1 MKTKY
6 FKYEFLVFLYA
17 YLRQVDLSL
26 DRSRWDS
33 LKPFREYYKEQIQP
47 KAVSDYL
54 SRYSNLDLKKIQRVY
69 FIKGATFFKKI
80 KYLVSRLLTRNN
92 SLTSGEICY
101 CCQKLLIL
109 QDYLNSEEEI
119 HKLEIE
125 KLRIEFTKF
134 TYHVLQYKLNVKDR
148 ERATGVEHY
157 LQNESLNPL
166 NINKFIKG
174 FEFIDIE
181 KNRKRKT

>member
-1 MKTKY
+1 MNKKY
-6 FKYEFLVFLYA
+6 FKYEFLIFLYA

-47 KAVSDYL
+47 KIVSDYL
-54 SRYSNLDLKKIQRVY
+54 IRYSNLDLKKIQWVN
-69 FIKGATFFKKI
+69 FIRGATFFKKI
-80 KYLVSRLLTRNN
+80 KYLISRLLTRNN
-92 SLTSGEICY
+92 FLISDEIYY

-109 QDYLNSEEEI
+109 QDYLNSGDEI

-125 KLRIEFTKF
+125 KLRIEFNKF
-134 TYHVLQYKLNVKDR
+134 TYQILQYKLNLKDR

-157 LQNESLNPL
+157 LQNESLKPL
-166 NINKFIKG
+166 NVNEFIKD
-174 FEFIDIE
+174 FEL
-181 KNRKRKT
+181 